1 MKRNSNLIEE
11 TKNTNYKMH
20 KSKKGWLVSY
30 SLLTFMLGG
39 IYLGS
44 SSTAPVKAAD
54 IDNQKDQKGVDQ
66 DLQKT
71 VESKS
76 LEDAKLN
83 ASTTINTEAT
93 TIKEKINSDLNL
105 SSSKKA
111 QQVKKVDALV
121 TAAKTKVDAAANL
134 ADVKAVIEET
144 VSNID
149 NAYEPGSVVTKAKST
164 AKKSTKKAP
173 IISKNVKP
181 ASKKVGVTTYKGLSS
196 FFKSASTSN
205 GVTATNDNSAAAAAT
220 TAKTDKSEATSS
232 LVADSAANSA
242 TDSAKIA
249 ANNATTNTKVE
260 GTSDNKAADK
270 RSTNDVTAQ
279 DEATPRIDTAAD
291 TDGGKAVAVG
301 NDPDGGR
308 NKFET
313 DLNNPAGKTKTSVD
327 VPVPDQVTHPEK
339 YNQDATQVATV
350 ADFIKAWNT
359 ATTSYINVTS
369 DLTFSA
375 SDRLATRS
383 ANAKDIVIN
392 GNGHTIDLQRQN
404 FALAPTT
411 AANPTTITLTNAT
424 FKQGLTD
431 TGDYSSLISSSNG
444 AGLQVNIDNINLLS
458 NYPDGSQYGPNHV
471 LYAPYAGIKFSGNN
485 HFDLMNEVTRS
496 VTYIEY
502 ANNSYVKMT
511 RRPGTA
517 DNYKYSEFWVNVRD
531 TTGRG
536 NKLIMGDG
544 STNDASTAS
553 GISANYPAYYDYIG
567 GMTVGDN
574 VTWKQTGFQYFV
586 DANREAGYF
595 QDARFD
601 FGENFTLSAPVTV
614 QDGVIKLGYRQQANF
629 AAGTKME
636 VNQNAIGAIFQV
648 NGTSSI
654 NFISPKA
661 LHLAMFNAAGNPVNQ
676 YSGIF
681 TGTGTVSLN
690 DSSIS
695 TWNATNVGPNSP
707 DNTAIF
713 TQMSYQNG
721 TVTLKDL
728 DGKQVSGSK
737 IVSNNTRELQ
747 TNAISVGTMSVQY
760 VDQFGKVIS
769 TVKVPV
775 TDKDNFIGQ
784 SVPFITKEYAIT
796 NMPKGYMWA
805 IGNQVYSGAVKDPTV
820 DTIDQYGQAKYGIVP
835 MRTDTSDTKPDKTY
849 TIYVYGTPQKVSYQY
864 VDYKTNRVLTS
875 PLSGKTGTEAVG
887 GITPANYGNTI
898 DWTNKYYKTDN
909 VPVGYHYSTQA
920 ATDGKQPTTTQV
932 TDNNPLVTIF
942 VEGNE
947 QTIPVSFVNT
957 GNTAVTPVSSVTV
970 TGVTGQTITVPEAPE
985 AINSQLDH
993 IELNGKTVKA
1003 GDTFEMPDQTNLPA
1017 DQKYSLK
1024 YVYGPLD
1031 KSGALN
1037 ELEDKYNKLTD
1048 PVTGTIAV
1056 NKDLTKDQ
1064 KDAVKELVDKAYNAA
1079 RAKINEAATYTPSLV
1094 ENAKNSGIAAM
1105 EKAYEDGI
1113 KGIKP
1118 LSEQKTDA
1126 YADIEAVY
1134 KETVNNINNDPTLTQ
1149 AVKNDQLK
1157 AASSAHDAAITAID
1171 NAQDAD
1177 AVNTAVATG
1186 KPAIENSYQPGTALS
1201 QQITDAK
1208 KIIAQ
1213 AYTDTAAKINGDPT
1227 LSKDQKAAQLK
1238 TAGDERDTAN
1248 AAIDA
1253 AKTADAINSAV
1264 ATGKPAIENSYQPGT
1279 ALSQQITDA
1288 KKIIAQAYT
1297 DTAAKI
1303 NGDPT
1308 LSKDQKAAQLKTA
1321 GDERDTANAAI
1332 DAAKTAD
1339 AINSAVATGKPAI
1352 ENSYQPGTALSQ
1364 QITDAKKII
1373 AQAYTDT
1380 AAKINGDPTL
1390 SKDQKAAQLKT
1401 AGDERDKA
1409 NAAIDAA
1416 KTADAINSAVATG
1429 KPAIENSYQPGTDLS
1444 QQITD
1449 AKKIIAQAYTDT
1461 AAKINGD
1468 PTLSKDQKAAQLK
1481 TAGDE
1486 RDTANAA
1493 IDAAKTAD
1501 AINSA
1506 VATGKPAIENSYQP
1520 GTDLSQQITDAKKII
1535 AQAYTDTAAKI
1546 NGDPT
1551 LSKDQKA
1558 AQLKTAGDERDTAN
1572 AAIDAAKTADA
1583 INSAVATG
1591 KPAIENSYQPGTD
1604 LSQQITD
1611 AKKIIAQAYTDT
1623 AAKING
1629 DPTLSKDQKAAQL
1642 KTAGDERD
1650 KANAAIDAAKTAD
1663 AINSAVAT
1671 GKPAIENSYQPGTD
1685 LSQQITDAKKIIA
1698 QAYTDTAAKIN
1709 GDPTLS
1715 KDQKAAQLKTAGDE
1729 RDTANAAIDAAKT
1742 ADAINSAVATGKPAI
1757 ENSYQPG
1764 TDLSQQITDAKK
1776 IIAQAYTDT
1785 AAKIN
1790 GDPTLSKDQKAA
1802 QLKTAGDERDKANAA
1817 IDAAKTADAINSAV
1831 ATGKPAIEN
1840 SYQPGTD
1847 LSQQITDAK
1856 KIIAQAYTD
1865 TAAKINGDP
1874 TLSKDQKA
1882 AQLKTAGDERDTA
1895 NAAIDAAKTAD
1906 AINSAVATGKPAIEN
1921 SYQPG
1926 TDLSQQITDAKKII
1940 AQAYTDT
1947 AAKING
1953 DPTLSKDQKA
1963 AQLKTAGDERDKAN
1977 AAIDAAK
1984 TADAINSAVAT
1995 GKPAIENSYQPGTD
2009 LSQQITD
2016 AKKIIAQAYTD
2027 TAAKINGDPTL
2038 SKDQKAAQLK
2048 TAGDERDTA
2057 NAAIDAA
2064 KTADAIN
2071 SAVATGKPAIENSYQ
2086 PGTDL
2091 SQQITDAKKII
2102 AQAYTDTAA
2111 KINGD
2116 PTLSKDQKA
2125 AQLKTAGDERDTA
2138 NAAIDA
2144 AKTADAINSAVA
2156 TGKPAIEN
2164 SYQPGT
2170 DLSQQITDAKKIIA
2184 QAYTDTA
2191 AKINGDPTLSKD
2203 QKAAQL
2209 KTAGDERDKAN
2220 AAIDAAKTADAINSA
2235 VATGKPAIEN
2245 SYLPGTDLSQQITDA
2260 KKIIAQ
2266 AYTDTAAKIN
2276 GDPTLSKDQKA
2287 AQLKTAGDERDTA
2300 NAAIDAAK
2308 TADAINSAVATGK
2321 PAIENS
2327 YQPGT
2332 DLSQQITD
2340 AKKIIAQ
2347 AYTDTAAKIN
2357 GDPTL
2362 SKDQKAAQLKTAGD
2376 ERDKANAA
2384 IDAAKTADAIN
2395 SAVATGKPAIE
2406 NSYQP
2411 GTDLSQQ
2418 ITDAK
2423 KIIAQAYT
2431 DTAAK
2436 INGDPTLSKDQKAAQ
2451 LKTAG
2456 DERDTANAAIDA
2468 AKTADAINSAVATG
2482 KPAIENSYQ
2491 PGTALSQ
2498 QITDAKKII
2507 AQAYTD
2513 TAAKINGDPTLSK
2526 DQKAAQLKTAG
2537 DERDTANAAIDAA
2550 KTADAINSAVAT
2562 GKPAIEN
2569 SYQPGTDLSQ
2579 QITDAKKIIAQ
2590 AYTDTAAKINGDP
2603 TLSKD
2608 QKAAQLKTAGDER
2621 DTANAAIDAAKTA
2634 DAINSAVA
2642 TGKPAIENSY
2652 QPGTDLSQQITDA
2665 KKIIAQAYTDTAAKI
2680 NGDPTLS
2687 KDQKAAQLKTAGDE
2701 RDTANAAID
2710 AAKTADAIN
2719 SAVAT
2724 GKPAIENSYQP
2735 GTDLSQQ
2742 ITDAKK
2748 IIAQAYTDTAAKIN
2762 GDPTL
2767 SKDQKAAQLKT
2778 AGDERDKA
2786 NAAIDAAKTAD
2797 AINSAVATGKPAI
2810 ENSYQPGTDLS
2821 QQITDAKKIIAQ
2833 AYTDTAAK
2841 INGDPTLSK
2850 DQKAAQLKTAGDER
2864 DTANAAI
2871 DAAKTADAINSAVAT
2886 GKPAIENS
2894 YQPGT
2899 DLSQQ
2904 ITDAK
2909 KIIAQAYTDTA
2920 AKINGDPT
2928 LSKDQKAA
2936 QLKTA
2941 GDERDKAN
2949 AAIDAAKTADAINSA
2964 VATGKP
2970 AIEKA
2975 YQPGTKLDD
2984 QMQTAKDKIDQ
2995 IATQVKGEIDKDPTL
3010 TTSEKTAQKAKV
3022 DSDAQIAKGNIDK
3035 AADAQGILDALNAG
3049 EEAIRNDHVPNT
3061 TSLEDQKKIAKDKID
3076 QKAVEIKNAI
3086 DNDETLTTA
3095 EKTKQKAKVDTDATI
3110 AKQNIEDALNAQGV
3124 EDARNDGIKQIESDH
3139 VSNTV
3144 SLPDQKQTAKD
3155 KIDQEAVNIKND
3167 IDNDDSLTTAEKSK
3181 QKAKVDSD
3189 AKIAKTNIDNAENAQ
3204 EVKDELKA
3212 GITAIDNDH
3221 VPNTASLDEQK
3232 QTAKDRIDQ
3241 EAVNIKKDIDNDE
3254 TLTSSEKAAQKAK
3267 VDADSKVAKDKIDTA
3282 ANAQGVKDELKA
3294 GITAIDDDHQ
3304 PGAVTL
3310 DEQKQ
3315 TAKDRIDQEAKLIKN
3330 SITTDPTLTNE
3341 EKAAQK
3347 AQVDADAK
3355 AAKDKIDTAANAQ
3368 TVINET
3374 NNGITVIDN
3383 DYVPSDTS
3391 LDDQKQDAK
3400 DRIDEEA
3407 LKIKGWIAKDPT
3419 LDDKTKA
3426 EQAAAVDAA
3435 ATSAKQS
3442 IDTAT
3447 NAQGVKNSRD
3457 RGITIID
3464 SKYVSNPFT
3473 LAEQKEYAK
3482 QLIRDEAEIVKAAIN
3497 SDPVLDDKTKADQ
3510 VKAVEA
3516 QAQKAIDRIDGAVNA
3531 QAVQVEYA
3539 KGITALHA
3547 QHLSGTDLDSQKK
3560 DAKDKLDQ
3568 EAATIT
3574 GIINK
3579 DTSLDESARATQ
3591 IANVDSE
3598 LQKAKN
3604 AIDRAKTSQEISD
3617 KEVAGVNAIDA
3628 QYVPGK
3634 SLPDQKASAAKALDD
3649 AAAAAKD
3656 KIAQS
3661 KNVTP
3666 EDKAKANQAVDDAVN
3681 SAKSVINAAQ
3691 DAQGISQ
3698 AVSDGINAIN
3708 AVVKAN
3714 SAADLKA
3721 LKQNAKDQIATEAAA
3736 IEKAISADPTLT
3748 NDEKQVQISNVKLEA
3763 DKATNAID
3771 RAVDAQEVADK
3782 QAAGIAAIDAQYI
3795 PGKSIADQKNAAVK
3809 AIDDAATAAKDKIA
3823 QSKNVTDAQKAKAN
3837 QAIDD
3842 AAAKGKETVRVAV
3855 GSDEI
3860 SKAISDSA
3868 IAINDVV
3875 KANSAIELAG
3885 QKQSAKDSIDDEAL
3899 IIRKR
3904 INSDASLTAAEKSKQ
3919 IANVDLEANKAKNA
3933 IDRAEDAATVNSK
3946 MNAGVEA
3953 IDAQYI
3959 PGKPFESQKSD
3970 AIQAITDAATAAKDK
3985 VDKDQSKTAA
3995 EKTKEK
4001 QAIDDAAAA
4010 AKDSINKAKDAED
4023 INNGKAAG
4031 IAGIDVAQKPV
4042 ITLDDQK
4049 QAAKDAIDAAANAAK
4064 NKISQDLNLT
4074 NEQKAAANKAVDD
4087 AAAAAKDAVDKAT
4100 DADGIEKAK
4109 SDGTANVTQITT
4121 DADNQAQFQK
4131 DKTVAKGQIK
4141 QMGEDAKEAIDGS
4154 KLSDSDKKAAKDK
4167 IDQAVKEFQDKADA
4181 AKTNGELLII
4191 QADASK
4197 VINSI
4202 VQNNNGSGS
4211 NGSDSNGSG
4220 SNGSGSNGSGSNG
4233 SDSNGSGS
4241 NGSGSNG
4248 SDSNGSGSN
4257 GSGSNGSGSNG
4268 SDSNGSGSNGSGSN
4282 GSDSNGSG
4290 SNGSGSNGSD
4300 SNGSGSN
4307 GSGSNGSDSNGSG
4320 SNGSGSNGSGS
4331 NGSDSNGSGSNG
4343 SGSNGSG
4350 SNGSGSNGSDSNGS
4364 GSNGSGSNGSDSNGS
4379 GSNGSGSNGSDSN
4392 GSGSNGSGSN
4402 GSDSNG
4408 SGSNSSG
4415 SNGSG
4420 SNGSDSNGSG
4430 SNGSDSNGSGSNGSG
4445 SNGSGS
4451 NGSDSN
4457 GSGSNGSG
4465 SNGSDSNGSGS
4476 NGSGSNGSGSN
4487 GSGSNGSDSN
4497 GSGSNGSG
4505 SNGSGSNGSG
4515 SNGSDSNGSGS
4526 NGSGSN
4532 GSGSNGS
4539 GSNGSGSNGSGSNGS
4554 GSNGSGSN
4562 GSGSNGSGSNGSGSN
4577 GSDSNGSGSN
4587 GSGSNGSDSNG
4598 SGSNG
4603 SGSNGSDS
4611 NGSGSNGS
4619 GSNGSDSNGSG
4630 SNSSGSNGSGSN
4642 GSDSNG
4648 SGSNGSDSNGS
4659 GSNGSGSN
4667 GSGSNGSD
4675 SNGSGSN
4682 GSGSNGSDS
4691 NGSGSNGSGS
4701 NGSGSNGSGSN
4712 GSGSNGSDSNGSG
4725 SNGSGSNGSGS
4736 NGSGS
4741 NGSGSNGSGSNGS
4754 GSNGSGSN
4762 GSGSNGSGSNGS
4774 GSNGSGSNGSDSNGS
4789 GSNGSG
4795 SNGSDSNGSG
4805 SNGSGSNGSGSNG
4818 SDSNG
4823 SGSNGSGS
4831 NGSDSNGSDS
4841 NGSGSNGSGSNGSD
4855 SNGSGSNGSGS
4866 NGSGS
4871 NGSDSNGSD
4880 SNGSGSNGSGSNG
4893 SGSNGS
4899 GSNGSGSNGSGS
4911 NGSDS
4916 NGSGSNGSGS
4926 NGSGSNGSDSNGSG
4940 SNGSGSNGS
4949 DSNGSGSNGSDSN
4962 GSGSNGSGSNG
4973 SGSNGSGSNG
4983 SGSNGSGSNGSD
4995 SNGSGSNGSGSNG
5008 SGSNGSDSNGSGSN
5022 GSGSNGSDSNGSGS
5036 NGSGSNGSGSN
5047 GSDSNGSGSNG
5058 SGSNGSDSNG
5068 SGSNG
5073 SGSNGSGSNGS
5084 DSNGSGSNGSDS
5096 NGSGSNGSDSNG
5108 SGSNGSDSNGSG
5120 SNGSGSNGSGSN
5132 GSGSNGSGSNGSGS
5146 NGSGSNGSGSN
5157 GSGSN
5162 GSGSNGSGSNG
5173 SGSNGSGSN
5182 GSGSNGS
5189 GSNGS
5194 GSNGSDSNGS
5204 GSNGSGSNGSGSNGS
5219 GSNGS
5224 DSNGSGSNGSGSNG
5238 SDSNGSGSNGSGSNG
5253 SGSNGSDSNGSGSNG
5268 SGSNGSGSNGSGSNG
5283 SGSNG
5288 SGSNGS
5294 GSNGSGSSSQGST
5307 STGGAGATVT
5317 GSTGSD
5323 SATVTGS
5330 TGSDSATGQGT
5341 AAETAGA
5348 GAGADA
5354 AQATDRKLKH
5364 NAYFYDKDGKRA
5376 NLLVAKKGSTIST
5389 FGEATNIG
5397 GREFYL
5403 TNNGLYVAAN
5413 NFKEQKRTLKHNAFV
5428 YNQNGKRVGTKLLK
5442 KNSKVGTYG
5451 DPVSIHGK
5459 SYYIVGTNRYVKA
5472 ANFKAARKEA
5482 NNVIADGVTSNA
5494 VLEHDA
5500 YVYNGD
5506 GRRINQVVLKA
5517 GSKIT
5522 AGNTKTIDGRQFVE
5536 IANGQYVASDNVT
5549 GTARKLTTKAAI
5561 YNKYGNK
5568 TSKPAMKKG
5577 ETVQTYG
5584 DIVVIKGKAYYAIGN
5599 DEFIKQTAFE

>member
-173 IISKNVKP
+173 VISKNVKP

-205 GVTATNDNSAAAAAT
+205 GVTATNDNSAAVAAT

-232 LVADSAANSA
+232 LVTDSAANSA

-260 GTSDNKAADK
+260 GTSDNKAVDK

-291 TDGGKAVAVG
+291 TDGDKTVAVG

-308 NKFET
+308 NKFDE
-313 DLNNPAGKTKTSVD
+313 DLKNNPLGQTKTSVNI
-327 VPVPDQVTHPEK
+327 PVPDQITNPDKYKTKVANVSTYAELSAAWKDLTVT
-339 YNQDATQVATV
+339 
-350 ADFIKAWNT
+350 
-359 ATTSYINVTS
+359 YINITS
-369 DLTFSA
+369 DIAYTTGGTLGMRAAGT
-375 SDRLATRS
+375 
-383 ANAKDIVIN
+383 NIVVN
-392 GNGHTIDLQRQN
+392 GNGHTIDLGN
-404 FALAPTT
+404 TDFGAFYFNNTSVNTPTSV
-411 AANPTTITLTNAT
+411 TLTNAT
-424 FKQGLTD
+424 YKQSYNSGSGFGDGWDGHSLVFTRNGIGLTA
-431 TGDYSSLISSSNG
+431 NF
-444 AGLQVNIDNINLLS
+444 DNITLTTDDPRAFNTS
-458 NYPDGSQYGPNHV
+458 ATTCMSPSHAITAG
-471 LYAPYAGIKFSGNN
+471 YAYVKFSGKNTFN
-485 HFDLMNEVTRS
+485 ISDEVTRY
-496 VTYIEY
+496 VTKIEM
-502 ANNSYVKMT
+502 ANNSSIRMNRVAGST
-511 RRPGTA
+511 P
-517 DNYKYSEFWVNVRD
+517 NSEFW
-531 TTGRG
+531 
-536 NKLIMGDG
+536 
-544 STNDASTAS
+544 
-553 GISANYPAYYDYIG
+553 YDYQNTTPNSIG
-567 GMTVGDN
+567 YGNSFSMGNGSVNEAYVFNNRTANFPALYKNIDKVKVGDN
-574 VTWKQTGFQYFV
+574 VTWKQSGFQYFL
-586 DANREAGYF
+586 DTTYT
-595 QDARFD
+595 QDPNGTYD
-601 FGENFTLSAPVTV
+601 FGQNFDLTVPVSTMPNAISLRNNQKATFAP
-614 QDGVIKLGYRQQANF
+614 GAKLDI
-629 AAGTKME
+629 
-636 VNQNAIGAIFQV
+636 NQNNINSIISVA
-648 NGTSSI
+648 GTSSVV
-654 NFISPKA
+654 FTSPKS
-661 LHLAMFNAAGNPVNQ
+661 LHFAVNNGSGNPARPGNIITG
-676 YSGIF
+676 SGSV
-681 TGTGTVSLN
+681 TLN
-690 DSSIS
+690 NSKIS
-695 TWNATNVGPNSP
+695 TWLNTNSQKTNPA
-707 DNTAIF
+707 DNTLQFAEMTVKGGNAYIIPINA
-713 TQMSYQNG
+713 QPG
-721 TVTLKDL
+721 TP
-728 DGKQVSGSK
+728 SSP
-737 IVSNNTRELQ
+737 SNIIQGGTREIQ
-747 TNAISVGTMSVQY
+747 TLAVSVGRVGVQY
-760 VDQFGKVIS
+760 VDQNGKPLS
-769 TVKVPV
+769 
-775 TDKDNFIGQ
+775 DKPIDIGINDNDNFVGQ
-784 SVPFITKEYAIT
+784 SIPFITDKYVNAL
-796 NMPKGYMWA
+796 MPKGYMWA
-805 IGNQVYSGAVKDPTV
+805 LGNQVYAGAKKDKQSGGNPISTDDDGDELTGQAYVGTVPMHTDDDDKDPNHF
-820 DTIDQYGQAKYGIVP
+820 DYIYK
-835 MRTDTSDTKPDKTY
+835 
-849 TIYVYGTPQKVSYQY
+849 IYVYGAPQKVSYQY

-875 PLSGKTGTEAVG
+875 PLSGRTGTEAVG
-887 GITPANYGNTI
+887 GVTPANYGNTI

-909 VPVGYHYSTQA
+909 VPAGYHYSTQA

-942 VEGNE
+942 VEGNQ
-947 QTIPVSFVNT
+947 QTIPVSFVDL
-957 GNTAVTPVSSVTV
+957 GNAAVSPINPVTV

-1024 YVYGPLD
+1024 YVYAPLD
-1031 KSGALN
+1031 KNSALN

-1048 PVTGTIAV
+1048 PVTGTIAG

-1064 KDAVKELVDKAYNAA
+1064 KDAVKKLVDDAYNAA
-1079 RAKINEAATYTPSLV
+1079 RDKINQAATNTPSLV

-1105 EKAYEDGI
+1105 EKAYENGI
-1113 KGIKP
+1113 KDIKP

-1650 KANAAIDAAKTAD
+1650 
-1663 AINSAVAT
+1663 
-1671 GKPAIENSYQPGTD
+1671 
-1685 LSQQITDAKKIIA
+1685 
-1698 QAYTDTAAKIN
+1698 
-1709 GDPTLS
+1709 
-1715 KDQKAAQLKTAGDE
+1715 
-1729 RDTANAAIDAAKT
+1729 
-1742 ADAINSAVATGKPAI
+1742 
-1757 ENSYQPG
+1757 
-1764 TDLSQQITDAKK
+1764 
-1776 IIAQAYTDT
+1776 
-1785 AAKIN
+1785 
-1790 GDPTLSKDQKAA
+1790 
-1802 QLKTAGDERDKANAA
+1802 
-1817 IDAAKTADAINSAV
+1817 
-1831 ATGKPAIEN
+1831 
-1840 SYQPGTD
+1840 
-1847 LSQQITDAK
+1847 
-1856 KIIAQAYTD
+1856 
-1865 TAAKINGDP
+1865 
-1874 TLSKDQKA
+1874 
-1882 AQLKTAGDERDTA
+1882 TA

-2209 KTAGDERDKAN
+2209 KTAGDERD
-2220 AAIDAAKTADAINSA
+2220 
-2235 VATGKPAIEN
+2235 
-2245 SYLPGTDLSQQITDA
+2245 
-2260 KKIIAQ
+2260 
-2266 AYTDTAAKIN
+2266 
-2276 GDPTLSKDQKA
+2276 
-2287 AQLKTAGDERDTA
+2287 TA

-2340 AKKIIAQ
+2340 AKKII
-2347 AYTDTAAKIN
+2347 
-2357 GDPTL
+2357 
-2362 SKDQKAAQLKTAGD
+2362 
-2376 ERDKANAA
+2376 
-2384 IDAAKTADAIN
+2384 
-2395 SAVATGKPAIE
+2395 V
-2406 NSYQP
+2406 
-2411 GTDLSQQ
+2411 
-2418 ITDAK
+2418 
-2423 KIIAQAYT
+2423 
-2431 DTAAK
+2431 
-2436 INGDPTLSKDQKAAQ
+2436 
-2451 LKTAG
+2451 
-2456 DERDTANAAIDA
+2456 
-2468 AKTADAINSAVATG
+2468 
-2482 KPAIENSYQ
+2482 
-2491 PGTALSQ
+2491 
-2498 QITDAKKII
+2498 
-2507 AQAYTD
+2507 QAYTD

-2810 ENSYQPGTDLS
+2810 EKAYQPGTDLSQQITDAKKIIAQAYTDTAAKINGDPTLSKDQKAAQLKTAGDERDKANAAIDAAKTADAINSAVATGKPAIENSYQPGTDLS

-2941 GDERDKAN
+2941 GDERDKANAAIDAAKTADAINSAVATGKPAIENSYQPGTDLSQQITDAKKIIAQAYTDTAAKINGDPTLSKDQKAAQLKTAGDERDKANAAIDAAKTADAINSAVATGKPAIENSYQPGTDLSQQITDAKKIIAQAYTDTAAKINGDPTLSKDQKAAQLKTAGDERDTANAAIDAAKTADAINSAVATGKPAIENSYQPGTDLSQQITDAKKIIAQAYTDTAAKINGDPTLSKDQKAAQLKTAGDERDTANAAIDAAKTADAINSAVATGKPAIEKAYQPGTDLSQQITDAKKIIAQAYTDTAAKINGDPTLSKDQKAAQLKTAGDERDTANAAIDAAKTADAINSAVATGKPAIENSYQPGTDLSQQITDAKKIIAQAYTDTAAKINGDPTLSKDQKAAQLKTAGDERDTAN

-3232 QTAKDRIDQ
+3232 QSAKDRIDQ
-3241 EAVNIKKDIDNDE
+3241 EAVNIKNDIDNDE

-3374 NNGITVIDN
+3374 NNGITAIDN
-3383 DYVPSDTS
+3383 DYVPSDTT

-3426 EQAAAVDAA
+3426 DQAAAVDAA
-3435 ATSAKQS
+3435 ATRAKQS

-3617 KEVAGVNAIDA
+3617 KEVAGINAIDA

-3698 AVSDGINAIN
+3698 AVSDGIDAIN

-3736 IEKAISADPTLT
+3736 IENAISADPTLT

-3782 QAAGIAAIDAQYI
+3782 QAVGIAAIDAQYI

-3842 AAAKGKETVRVAV
+3842 AAAKGKEAVRVAV

-3933 IDRAEDAATVNSK
+3933 IDRAEDATTVNSK

-4049 QAAKDAIDAAANAAK
+4049 QAAKDAIDAAANTAK

-4131 DKTVAKGQIK
+4131 DKSVAKDQIK
-4141 QMGEDAKEAIDGS
+4141 QMGEDAKKAIDKS
-4154 KLSDSDKKAAKDK
+4154 ELSDSDKKAAKDK

-4181 AKTNGELLII
+4181 AKSNEELLIVM
-4191 QADASK
+4191 ADASK
-4197 VINSI
+4197 VINSFGK
-4202 VQNNNGSGS
+4202 NNNGSGSNGSDSNGSGSNGSGSNGSGNNGSDSNGSGSNGSGS

-4233 SDSNGSGS
+4233 SGSNGSGNNGSDSNGSGSNGSDSNGSGSNGSGSNGSDSNGSGSNGSGSNGSGSNGSGSNGSGNNGSDSNGSGSNGSGSNGSGS

-4290 SNGSGSNGSD
+4290 SNGSGSNGSGSNGSGSNGSD
-4300 SNGSGSN
+4300 SNGSGSNGSGSNGSGSNGSGSNGSGSNGSGSNGSGSNGSDSNGSGSNGSGSNGSGSNGSGSNGSGSNGSDSNGSGSNGSGSNGSGSNGSGSNGSGSNGSGSNGSDSNGSGSNGSGSNGSDSNGSDSNGSGSNGSGSNGSDSNGSGSNGSGSNGSDSNGSGSNGSGSNGSGSNGSGSNGSDSNGSGSNGSGSNGSGSNGSGSNGSGSNGSDSNGSGSNGSGSNGSGSNGSGSNGSGSNGSDSNGSGSNGSDSNGSGSNGSGSNGSGSNGSDSNGSGSNGSGSNGSGSNGSGSNGSGSNGSGSNGSGSNGSGSNSSGSNGSGSNGSGSNGSGSNGSDSNGSGSNGSGSN

-4364 GSNGSGSNGSDSNGS
+4364 GSNGSGSNGSGSNGS

-4402 GSDSNG
+4402 GSGSNG
-4408 SGSNSSG
+4408 SG

-4465 SNGSDSNGSGS
+4465 SNGSGSNGSGSNGSGSNGSDSNGSGSNGSGSNGSGSNGSGSNGSGSNGSGSNGSGSNGSGSNGSGSNGSGS

-4577 GSDSNGSGSN
+4577 GSG
-4587 GSGSNGSDSNG
+4587 
-4598 SGSNG
+4598 
-4603 SGSNGSDS
+4603 
-4611 NGSGSNGS
+4611 
-4619 GSNGSDSNGSG
+4619 
-4630 SNSSGSNGSGSN
+4630 
-4642 GSDSNG
+4642 
-4648 SGSNGSDSNGS
+4648 SNGS

-4741 NGSGSNGSGSNGS
+4741 NGSGSNGS
-4754 GSNGSGSN
+4754 
-4762 GSGSNGSGSNGS
+4762 
-4774 GSNGSGSNGSDSNGS
+4774 
-4789 GSNGSG
+4789 
-4795 SNGSDSNGSG
+4795 
-4805 SNGSGSNGSGSNG
+4805 
-4818 SDSNG
+4818 
-4823 SGSNGSGS
+4823 
-4831 NGSDSNGSDS
+4831 
-4841 NGSGSNGSGSNGSD
+4841 
-4855 SNGSGSNGSGS
+4855 
-4866 NGSGS
+4866 
-4871 NGSDSNGSD
+4871 
-4880 SNGSGSNGSGSNG
+4880 
-4893 SGSNGS
+4893 
-4899 GSNGSGSNGSGS
+4899 
-4911 NGSDS
+4911 
-4916 NGSGSNGSGS
+4916 
-4926 NGSGSNGSDSNGSG
+4926 
-4940 SNGSGSNGS
+4940 
-4949 DSNGSGSNGSDSN
+4949 DSNGSGSNGSD
-4962 GSGSNGSGSNG
+4962 
-4973 SGSNGSGSNG
+4973 
-4983 SGSNGSGSNGSD
+4983 
-4995 SNGSGSNGSGSNG
+4995 
-5008 SGSNGSDSNGSGSN
+5008 
-5022 GSGSNGSDSNGSGS
+5022 
-5036 NGSGSNGSGSN
+5036 
-5047 GSDSNGSGSNG
+5047 
-5058 SGSNGSDSNG
+5058 
-5068 SGSNG
+5068 
-5073 SGSNGSGSNGS
+5073 
-5084 DSNGSGSNGSDS
+5084 
-5096 NGSGSNGSDSNG
+5096 
-5108 SGSNGSDSNGSG
+5108 
-5120 SNGSGSNGSGSN
+5120 
-5132 GSGSNGSGSNGSGS
+5132 
-5146 NGSGSNGSGSN
+5146 
-5157 GSGSN
+5157 
-5162 GSGSNGSGSNG
+5162 
-5173 SGSNGSGSN
+5173 
-5182 GSGSNGS
+5182 
-5189 GSNGS
+5189 
-5194 GSNGSDSNGS
+5194 
-5204 GSNGSGSNGSGSNGS
+5204 
-5219 GSNGS
+5219 
-5224 DSNGSGSNGSGSNG
+5224 
-5238 SDSNGSGSNGSGSNG
+5238 
-5253 SGSNGSDSNGSGSNG
+5253 
-5268 SGSNGSGSNGSGSNG
+5268 SNGSGSNG

-5307 STGGAGATVT
+5307 STGGAG
-5317 GSTGSD
+5317 
-5323 SATVTGS
+5323 ATVTGS

-5403 TNNGLYVAAN
+5403 TDNGLYVAAN

-5472 ANFKAARKEA
+5472 ANFKTARKEA

-5506 GRRINQVVLKA
+5506 GKRINQVVLKA

-5522 AGNTKTIDGRQFVE
+5522 AGDTKTIDGRQFVE